1 MHPTI
6 SDAYIRARVAELHGR
21 AVSFRY
27 AEPDDRE
34 ALERLAALDTAPPL
48 ARPLLVAELDHA
60 MVAAIDTRGEVI
72 ADPFVPT
79 SRLVRRLRALH
90 RAEAPRGLRGR
101 IRARFA
107 SSQAA

>member
-6 SDAYIRARVAELHGR
+6 SDAYMRARVAELQGR
-21 AVSFRY
+21 TVSFRY
-27 AEPDDRE
+27 AEPGDRE
-34 ALERLAALDTAPPL
+34 SLERLAALDTAAPL

-60 MVAAIDTRGEVI
+60 MVAAIGTGGEVI

-90 RAEAPRGLRGR
+90 ETEAQRGLRGR

-107 SSQAA
+107 PS